1 MLLSS
6 LYLSFQHFLAAC
18 SEKTS
23 SRRFVYLYDGLGAV
37 FTKHTS
43 NVFREFVSYMSI
55 ENYNFTVVALA
66 SLF

>member
-1 MLLSS
+1 MWFSL
-6 LYLSFQHFLAAC
+6 LYLSFHQFLAAC

-23 SRRFVYLYDGLGAV
+23 TRRFVYLYDGLGAV
-37 FTKHTS
+37 FTKHTP
-43 NVFREFVSYMSI
+43 NVFREFVSYMPI